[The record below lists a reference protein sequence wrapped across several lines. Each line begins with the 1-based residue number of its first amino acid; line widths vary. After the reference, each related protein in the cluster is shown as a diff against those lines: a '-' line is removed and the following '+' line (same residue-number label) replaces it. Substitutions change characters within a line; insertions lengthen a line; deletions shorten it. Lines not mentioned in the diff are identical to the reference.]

1 MFSQLLRMCM
11 GRRFYLLLLIMLC
24 SVTSYAFQSEDF
36 YACCNVKV
44 ASGSGTVYVG
54 TKETNTPS
62 YASRGNAIGKS
73 TSYEVVGQDFGL
85 DPTKFYLYAMADDD
99 FYFDGWTQT
108 EGGIS
113 GMDDSQNQPF
123 EVSILPTST
132 NYDSP
137 APVQTYYAVFKHYV
151 YGYANG
157 RDAIVNEGDMY
168 GEISLDGLNWSKSVS
183 EKVSGEPVAK
193 KHKGDALAEGE
204 GEDYITLTYHARF
217 KTGYDENTCYF
228 IGWHDAD
235 GNFLSNAYDYN
246 HKLYPNSEDK
256 NNPSCVPTIYAKFG
270 KKAVYLN
277 SATAQVVVADANG
290 NYQEIPEEYRDY
302 IAAYIGGVYVNSD
315 ANVVPDAA
323 EYLASYTFGD
333 GLPTTIADDAGS
345 GNYQYTYRAQ
355 AQTGFV
361 FVGWAIT
368 LPSVGEEIN
377 IEKSGSPLTYE
388 HFTDVV
394 IDANALAPSTLY
406 AVFKQETF
414 YFYRGVIAGFTNN
427 GEKGKITVTNTYYNE
442 AKKGEESKTYSET
455 TIDEPIVDSSSVYNT
470 ELNVTEYQY
479 TYTAENTNP
488 DKTTFLGWSRSPL
501 GGNLVSTNVTHS
513 EVYTTVATTS
523 ESAAR
528 TPALYAV
535 FQSFWFKDPTVLLTT
550 SSAGAGQV
558 AYVYSTDE
566 PADTEWEWHDQII
579 ASNELNQEPYDI
591 VDKKYNYSIWYK
603 AEPKFGAK
611 FVGWAAVDNPNV
623 NDPKQLIANFNYNPY
638 KVTYTLTNTDDESP
652 FIPAKIYAVFEPVI
666 DIIQQDRM
674 IYYRDENGK
683 ENINDANVIINFNES
698 NELRVELTGENQSL
712 FTLYDKAYVE
722 SGKSLTLDASTGLV
736 HVVLKYIGE
745 DPEGDV
751 GKTAT
756 IHLSSQYTDD
766 EGTSGTASID
776 VKITIEQK
784 PMVTFLPTD
793 GMGAYTIKH
802 TDGRGVRYNMPIAAE
817 TNIYVPLTQENMAT
831 FELELTTDKAAD
843 GLTFAGWQMIVDGVA
858 TYFSR
863 LEKCTHTFKESASVR
878 PVFLADNRAE
888 FTILGDGESYL
899 ELQPALDAAKKRY
912 DEDPNKNLQVVVFSN
927 GGRVDGVLQQGDY
940 IVPNGVMLLI
950 PGVGPTPIQVLSRD
964 KKSMI
969 EDPFLMNE
977 VDLDAEG
984 KNNYVFRTKGEVQ
997 FSANATAPGV
1007 LTINDYTEVSDKE
1020 ILNSYNAPHPTCY
1033 RKLKMED
1040 NTSITVEEGGFIE
1053 LYSVLA
1059 RSGQDYEAQPYRY
1072 GQIELGENCK
1082 INLQDGATL
1091 FAFGYITGAN
1101 SSRITAA
1108 NGSEVHEVFQY
1119 SDPRGGAGVAHL
1131 YLKRDYYKVFPF
1143 SQYYIQ
1149 NIEVPLELQKGS
1161 IEYITTTADVLSKY
1175 VIMTPFVIPDDGDNE
1190 YGLFR
1195 MGNNTSLIKYY
1206 DSITDRQKYTVKGQG
1221 VDNSTFAL
1229 GVLQIYMGDVTTE
1242 MTGIASLAGVLMSD
1256 LKNVVLKSSDY
1267 VLPMNHNMDVYLE
1280 SVKMTTSQK
1289 YAFLAGSS
1297 LTIDDRSTLELASG
1311 AQIYLYDADENLL
1324 PAAMRT
1330 DRNGN
1335 PVKDYDAYSGYFSST
1350 ANPLKP
1356 ISSTP
1361 NNSHLLANGTTKRLA
1376 KDVKDVKWV
1385 VNGKIEVQSG
1395 AGLYTTAGGAQIVST
1410 NKGQVQFA
1418 STLPDATTYQAK
1430 YGATS
1435 STSYTDLIDDE
1446 GYHYRASYKVNS
1458 AKLQNANGSYQPT
1471 SQNTFT
1477 YDPAQGKWI
1486 TSGEPKS
1493 LIGGEIVVTLPD
1505 YDMSTDGVQPFE
1517 TTISSALVGVTSAT
1531 LSWNGGASANT
1542 NITNDANG
1550 AHIDISYYPTNKS
1563 GEYEGLITINGGAY
1577 YQKLKVVED
1586 YTPKFSLHENYFLG
1600 AYLGYSYEVNADI
1613 KPEANNVAGIIS
1625 GNYASIWSY
1634 EITGTHADE
1643 FYLVWGE
1650 GANKLSDAKIVFRP
1664 KTVGNKSALLSLTC
1678 TYTDAAEVAHT
1689 TTVAV
1694 PLSAVAATHATNTLA
1709 FAPGV
1714 EQIFISSSAQDLFA
1728 GMNSHMPI
1736 TITPST
1742 NDVVTI
1748 TSEVVNGNT
1757 IYKIAPIAKGSVT
1770 ITATQ
1775 EADLKNG
1782 IAAASITKT
1791 IQVTEDVVWNW
1802 EHLYFGSTNTN
1813 PITTIY
1819 DNWSIDIDEDSYH
1832 VILNPTLVDDD
1843 EPGVVAKIAPWT
1855 EGETTVKFR
1864 VTYYNGETA
1873 DTKEFESEVYR
1884 DPRKLSISV
1893 NEDRLYNAITVA
1905 TTATVEYMAGYV
1917 GLISEEKQPAQWTFQ
1932 FDGIPDELSFTA
1944 TGLNNW
1950 QIEESANGTNWT
1962 IAYTWAKIAAGTP
1975 FELSLQPATRF
1986 VRISYG
1992 TEHAENVNGQ
2002 LLRAGTLSNI
2012 TVSELKSVKADVS
2025 KLYMPM
2031 VAVNESTS
2039 KNVVFT
2045 YVGQD
2050 GYNLST
2056 TGDGLNANPN
2066 QLSGTTEE
2074 PYYQVQRVAVTSTA
2088 TKEQLGSL
2096 NVNGTETKIPVQI
2109 FSAPQAIPIQLA
2121 SDHKERYY
2129 YVATQSYQTTW
2140 DENNLT
2146 VMMKNAVAD
2155 ASPYVVFHFA
2165 ESPTPGLVSFNYSQ
2179 MADGATWVV
2188 QESADATSWSD
2199 LTSNDDP
2206 SKNLVMRTFNN
2217 PETSRYLKITLMSDY
2232 AEIVEL
2238 SNVAILP
2245 TANVVVN
2252 PTSMTVFD
2260 DKAEKLGVTANN
2272 LHDVTFTVSDGFQ
2285 LVDDK
2290 GTALDAAALTTR
2302 FVGQGSK
2309 PADIYVKFLGTKNNQ
2324 ALTVT
2329 EGQITITT
2337 TKDAQGVVQT
2347 EPVVL
2352 ATVDLLGIKRTLA
2365 AGATGI
2371 YTGVKTTAEVEGE
2384 IKYTI
2389 NGFKAEDGAEYREVN
2404 VEHAFA
2410 DGTAL
2415 FDYVII
2421 YGATTTTDESTTITA
2436 PTSTSGSNA
2445 KTPCYIY
2452 KNKGGQYQL
2461 EDISYVAENANSHVK
2476 TWKGALSISDCE
2488 VGKVDNAP
2496 ETLSVYIT
2504 GFCPYASTGYSKADE
2519 GVWHFR
2525 GDAGDNIHIYL
2536 ENCYIYSRYK
2546 TKRGNSFSRNNG
2558 ETFSDKVVR
2567 GSGAVLLFE
2576 NNTQVDADTTT
2587 MKVTIHTR
2595 ETNLLKSHYG
2605 CLFESIV
2612 GRAFQVSAPVQV
2624 YMQSI
2629 NHVANSH
2636 TVLNFTDE
2644 WPTAA
2649 DGVTTERTNGFLS
2662 LQKQVNNAPSIDM
2675 GNANTVV
2682 NFRGGQVELQNA
2694 CNSSDNYE
2702 STLAISFRSGIMG
2715 PASFRFR
2722 LAYGIGTDD
2731 VGGRVNFY
2739 DGTTTVRRMEVP
2751 ERYRQYYLMDGEN
2764 EELST
2769 TSCLRTPQRTFIY
2782 GGSHCMMRA
2791 CSAPTSKGGAP
2802 TDGTIEWHNETVD
2815 GSKKS
2820 VEYITGNPLGLYQ
2833 YTNSEDEGWT
2843 DNGTYGLV
2851 TPTNFPSGLEKDGT
2865 ELKDVHL
2872 GYPDRKYGVESIT
2885 PTNSVLN
2892 LWIPGGFKRG
2902 DKEVGKQPEVEQMI
2916 SYWKACMTKIE
2927 AKYGVYE
2934 GSVGG
2939 PTSIQTDAAGNQ
2951 IEQVQNLLY
2960 CEIDQNISDE
2970 IRSADYSAP
2979 VLNPAPVENVEE
2991 KYMSIAPTTV
3001 GEEYRN
3007 NIMNTTSFKVENKVY
3022 YIVPAQADVWMA
3034 FTAPFNVEKLWI
3046 METRTE
3052 NDLLEDAKMLQI
3064 KDPTLNDRAA
3074 MLKAQAR
3081 HNADFASFFG
3091 VAMALESKKPFDD
3104 IYQDYMGWARL
3115 QDGGTTQRGKQQLVH
3130 FDGTNWS
3137 TADYYLYENGG
3148 DVSYNLED
3156 LKINVNWQTIP
3167 TTRDVLMQKGTTYS
3181 LFFPY
3186 CMGCWV
3192 DGEERDFWD
3201 YWTGKFLI
3209 FESTAGDANGHLVDG
3224 TESQVWQN
3232 ITSGNAMYIV
3242 GNTALSEVQI
3252 PYNESIYPY
3261 LSATHDIAMFKPMD
3275 AENLVEVL
3283 KPTQAFLYAN
3293 ITAPA
3298 GQKVTGIKRTGEIIY
3313 DDDNNGNQ
3321 NGTSGHIPTVGGG
3334 NDLFITSIE
3343 GGINVAVAAPQYV
3356 RVLSS
3361 TGSVIYSGMIQTAL
3375 DIQLPSLGMYVVSG
3389 EKEVQKVMYQT
3400 ASLREARL
3408 YGKIAEKSDFLRF
3421 FVV

>member
-1 MFSQLLRMCM
+1 MKNCLTSLFKSSIFRYVQRLVMVCMLLS
-11 GRRFYLLLLIMLC
+11 I
-24 SVTSYAFQSEDF
+24 SVAAAANKYKSEMT
-36 YACCNVKV
+36 VKV
-44 ASGSGTVYVG
+44 ASNSTGYGLVWV
-54 TKETNTPS
+54 TKTQNDPG
-62 YASRGNAIGKS
+62 ASNSSNYDVEKKVSQEDQI
-73 TSYEVVGQDFGL
+73 
-85 DPTKFYLYAMADDD
+85 
-99 FYFDGWTQT
+99 
-108 EGGIS
+108 EGGNHEHKYYLHTWANEGYYHIGWS
-113 GMDDSQNQPF
+113 EGQAGT
-123 EVSILPTST
+123 SILS
-132 NYDSP
+132 NSGKGGFE
-137 APVQTYYAVFKHYV
+137 QTLVGNKDNTTKGTRYAVFKHYR
-151 YGYANG
+151 YGYSDGRTAQIAEGAAFGKISLDKSNWSTTSLTATSNG
-157 RDAIVNEGDMY
+157 ETKTLRQQGDATENEGDVIELTY
-168 GEISLDGLNWSKSVS
+168 YAGPNDANCFFLGWYIKDVNGNLVKASSDDTYLNTTYTHKFYPAS
-183 EKVSGEPVAK
+183 ENSGEPS
-193 KHKGDALAEGE
+193 
-204 GEDYITLTYHARF
+204 T
-217 KTGYDENTCYF
+217 
-228 IGWHDAD
+228 
-235 GNFLSNAYDYN
+235 
-246 HKLYPNSEDK
+246 
-256 NNPSCVPTIYAKFG
+256 VPTLYAKFG
-270 KKAVYLN
+270 KKAVYKDE
-277 SATAQVVVADANG
+277 AVAQVVLTDADG
-290 NYQEIPEEYRDY
+290 KYQEMTGDM
-302 IAAYIGGVYVNSD
+302 ANMLALVGAVYVNP
-315 ANVVPDAA
+315 NA
-323 EYLASYTFGD
+323 EVTPTLRDYSTPTYTSGD
-333 GLPTTIADDAGS
+333 GNIKAISDEAAI
-345 GNYQYTYRAQ
+345 GNYYYTYHAYAQ
-355 AQTGFV
+355 EGYL
-361 FVGWAIT
+361 FVGWAT
-368 LPSVGEEIN
+368 ELTGDDGKVK
-377 IEKSGSPLTYE
+377 IENENTKYTYT
-388 HFTDVV
+388 HFTNSQDDNKPGV
-394 IDANALAPSTLY
+394 PKTLY
-406 AVFKQETF
+406 AVFKQNT
-414 YFYRGVIAGFTNN
+414 YYYYKGAVAGFTEN
-427 GEKGKITVTNTYYNE
+427 GEKGKVTVTSSYYDKETATMKNYSAVTTDALIDDSENTYNQ
-442 AKKGEESKTYSET
+442 AINVKTYT
-455 TIDEPIVDSSSVYNT
+455 F
-470 ELNVTEYQY
+470 
-479 TYTAENTNP
+479 TYKAEDMDP
-488 DKTTFLGWSRSPL
+488 DGQDLTTFKGWSRSPR
-501 GGNLVSTNVTHS
+501 GGNIISTIPEYS
-513 EVYTTVATTS
+513 ETYTTYATLEENPVPT
-523 ESAAR
+523 A
-528 TPALYAV
+528 PLYAV
-535 FQSFWFKDPTVLLTT
+535 FQSYWFKNPTA
-550 SSAGAGQV
+550 SAVGAGQV
-558 AYVYSTDE
+558 FASFEEELPSNV
-566 PADTEWEWHDQII
+566 EWNTVIP
-579 ASNELNQEPYDI
+579 ASNELNQVAANDENHPYS
-591 VDKKYNYSIWYK
+591 VWYHAK
-603 AEPKFGAK
+603 PNFGAY
-611 FVGWAAVDNPNV
+611 FVGWSYV
-623 NDPKQLIANFNYNPY
+623 NDAKQEIPNERKRNPY
-638 KVTYTLTNTDDESP
+638 KVDYAVTATDDTAP
-652 FIPAKIYAVFEPVI
+652 FVSARLYAVFESVI
-666 DIIQQDRM
+666 KIIQQDRM
-674 IYYRDENGK
+674 IYYTDDNGIENV
-683 ENINDANVIINFNES
+683 NDANVIINFNES
-698 NELRVELTGENQSL
+698 DQITAQLVGANQELFMLS
-712 FTLYDKAYVE
+712 DKSNVLH
-722 SGKSLTLDASTGLV
+722 GNSLTLDASTGLS
-736 HVVLKYIGE
+736 HLVLKYIGN
-745 DPEGDV
+745 DPQGDI

-756 IHLSSQYTDD
+756 IRLSSNYT
-766 EGTSGTASID
+766 ENGQSGTASID
-776 VKITIEQK
+776 VLITIEEK
-784 PMVTFLPTD
+784 PYVSFLPTD
-793 GMGAYTIKH
+793 GKGAYTIKH
-802 TDGRGVRYNMPIAAE
+802 TDGRGVDFVMPSNATDNITVSIA
-817 TNIYVPLTQENMAT
+817 QENMAT
-831 FELELTTDKAAD
+831 FELNLTEDAEND
-843 GLTFAGWQMIVDGVA
+843 GLTFAGWQVVVDDVA
-858 TYFSR
+858 TYFSY
-863 LEKCTHTFKESASVR
+863 EKKCTHTFKESAFVR
-878 PVFLADNRAE
+878 PMFLADDRAV
-888 FTILGDGESYL
+888 FTIINDVHNNKYYD
-899 ELQPALDAAKKRY
+899 LQLALDDAHKKY
-912 DEDPNKNLQVVVFSN
+912 QEDPNKQQQVVVFSN
-927 GGRVDGVLQQGDY
+927 EGKVEGTLYQGNY
-940 IVPNGVMLLI
+940 IVRAGVTLLI
-950 PGVGPTPIQVLSRD
+950 PGVGPDPIKVLKRD
-964 KKSMI
+964 KKAEI
-969 EDPFLMNE
+969 DDPFLMKNE
-977 VDLDAEG
+977 GDLSDGKNKYVYRTKRMETISEG
-984 KNNYVFRTKGEVQ
+984 KTGEV
-997 FSANATAPGV
+997 V
-1007 LTINDYTEVSDKE
+1007 LFLDDYTDVDDATTT
-1020 ILNSYNAPHPTCY
+1020 SYNAPYSTCY
-1033 RKLKMED
+1033 RKLLVQD
-1040 NTSITVEEGGFIE
+1040 NTSITVLDGGIIQ
-1053 LYSVLA
+1053 LYSVLC
-1059 RSGQDYEAQPYRY
+1059 RKGVYYEASPYRY
-1072 GQIELGENCK
+1072 GQIDLGEKCR
-1082 INLQDGATL
+1082 IDVQDGASL
-1091 FAFGYITGAN
+1091 QVFGYITGAH
-1101 SSRITAA
+1101 SSRVIA
-1108 NGSEVHEVFQY
+1108 NSGAEVHEVFQY

-1131 YLKRDYYKVFPF
+1131 FLTRDYYKVFPY
-1143 SQYYIQ
+1143 SQYYVQ
-1149 NIEVPLELQKGS
+1149 NVEVPLEIKAGAT
-1161 IEYITTTADVLSKY
+1161 EYVTITADVMKAFVL
-1175 VIMTPFVIPDDGDNE
+1175 MTPFVIPKTTDADAV
-1190 YGLFR
+1190 GLFQL
-1195 MGNNTSLIKYY
+1195 GDHSSFVKYY
-1206 DSITDRQKYTVKGQG
+1206 DPLTDRLKIIIEGSSVDAIAKFGSVK
-1221 VDNSTFAL
+1221 VE
-1229 GVLQIYMGDVTTE
+1229 MGDLS
-1242 MTGIASLAGVLMSD
+1242 GIVAGQAGLD
-1256 LKNVVLKSSDY
+1256 GLGDVLKVIMNELGDVKLNSNDY
-1267 VLPMNHNMDVYLE
+1267 VLPLNHNMDIFMENIDVEL
-1280 SVKMTTSQK
+1280 SSDF
-1289 YAFLAGSS
+1289 AFLAGST
-1297 LTIDDRSTLELASG
+1297 LTIDENSTMRLLSG
-1311 AQIYLYDADENLL
+1311 SHVYIYDANENLL
-1324 PAAMRT
+1324 PKDLRT
-1330 DRNGN
+1330 HPTSG
-1335 PVKDYDAYSGYFSST
+1335 VAVADYAQYSGYFSST
-1350 ANPLKP
+1350 SDPLKP

-1361 NNSHLLANGTTKRLA
+1361 NNSHLLNGNAKRQA
-1376 KDVKDVKWV
+1376 KDVKDSKWV

-1395 AGLYTTAGGAQIVST
+1395 AGLYTTAGKAQIVST
-1410 NKGQVQFA
+1410 QKGQVSFA
-1418 STLPDATTYQAK
+1418 TSLGNTNTYQARYIK
-1430 YGATS
+1430 GGAANLVNTGISDILSGNVIKKEGVHNRISYSVTS
-1435 STSYTDLIDDE
+1435 AQLLNADGGYVETSANSFYYNPEKGKWLNTPSAEHNPLQGAQIRVTRPD
-1446 GYHYRASYKVNS
+1446 ASVTCKITS
-1458 AKLQNANGSYQPT
+1458 KLQN
-1471 SQNTFT
+1471 
-1477 YDPAQGKWI
+1477 
-1486 TSGEPKS
+1486 
-1493 LIGGEIVVTLPD
+1493 V
-1505 YDMSTDGVQPFE
+1505 
-1517 TTISSALVGVTSAT
+1517 SSATIATNNGQNSTAEISVDAVGT
-1531 LSWNGGASANT
+1531 
-1542 NITNDANG
+1542 
-1550 AHIDISYYPTNKS
+1550 HISFAYTPINKA
-1563 GEYEGLITINGGAY
+1563 GEYEGLVNMDNGANYQRIVIT
-1577 YQKLKVVED
+1577 ED
-1586 YTPKFSLHENYFLG
+1586 YTPQFTAKSQFNTL
-1600 AYLGYSYEVNADI
+1600 AYLGYSYEANADI
-1613 KPEANNVAGIIS
+1613 MPEANNVAGIIS

-1643 FYLVWGE
+1643 FSLVWGE

-1757 IYKIAPIAKGSVT
+1757 IYKIAPKAKGSVT

-1775 EADLKNG
+1775 EADLENG

-1791 IQVTEDVVWNW
+1791 IHVTEDIVWNW
-1802 EHLYFGSTNTN
+1802 EHLYFGSINTN

-1819 DNWSIDIDEDSYH
+1819 DNWSIDIAEDSYH

-1843 EPGVVAKIAPWT
+1843 VPGVVAKIAPWT
-1855 EGETTVKFR
+1855 EGETTIKFI
-1864 VTYYNGETA
+1864 VTYYIGETA
-1873 DTKEFESEVYR
+1873 HTKVFESEVYR

-1905 TTATVEYMAGYV
+1905 TSATVEYMAGYV

-1975 FELSLQPATRF
+1975 FEMSLQPATRY

-2031 VAVNESTS
+2031 VAPNESTS

-2056 TGDGLNANPN
+2056 TGDALNANPN

-2146 VMMKNAVAD
+2146 VVMKNAVAD

-2179 MADGATWVV
+2179 MADGTTWVV

-2252 PTSMTVFD
+2252 PTSMTIFD

-2272 LHDVTFTVSDGFQ
+2272 LCDVTFTISDGFQ

-2290 GTALDAAALTTR
+2290 GTALDATALTER
-2302 FVGQGSK
+2302 FVKQGQGSM
-2309 PADIYVKFLGTKNNQ
+2309 PADIYVKFLGTKNSQ

-2337 TKDAQGVVQT
+2337 TKDAQCVKQE

-2371 YTGVKTTAEVEGE
+2371 YTGVKTTADVEGE

-3375 DIQLPSLGMYVVSG
+3375 DIPLPSLGMYVVSG
-3389 EKEVQKVMYQT
+3389 EKEVQKVMY
-3400 ASLREARL
+3400 
-3408 YGKIAEKSDFLRF
+3408 
-3421 FVV
+3421 

>member
-1 MFSQLLRMCM
+1 MKKLLSILICVLLGVSSAIFAQGTVTFNAYALGEGVSQATNATNYGGGTITITGKSASINRLGQSSWSQSFSES
-11 GRRFYLLLLIMLC
+11 GT
-24 SVTSYAFQSEDF
+24 SVTGKTAKEGYYKGLFSTYTAG
-36 YACCNVKV
+36 VKV
-44 ASGSGTVYVG
+44 KLEATPNTGYYFDGFAEENSLDPSVWVSRATPWGDTELGYRGTNYTKNYYAIFQKYRYCYKNGRSAKIAEGNEFG
-54 TKETNTPS
+54 TISFDNVSWQTEPIEESISSKETLRKAGGASETEADHIVLTYYAKLNDNNCFFLGWYIKDSDGKLIKASPDDSYKNLTYNHKFYPESTDANTPS
-62 YASRGNAIGKS
+62 
-73 TSYEVVGQDFGL
+73 Q
-85 DPTKFYLYAMADDD
+85 
-99 FYFDGWTQT
+99 
-108 EGGIS
+108 
-113 GMDDSQNQPF
+113 
-123 EVSILPTST
+123 
-132 NYDSP
+132 
-137 APVQTYYAVFKHYV
+137 
-151 YGYANG
+151 
-157 RDAIVNEGDMY
+157 
-168 GEISLDGLNWSKSVS
+168 
-183 EKVSGEPVAK
+183 
-193 KHKGDALAEGE
+193 
-204 GEDYITLTYHARF
+204 
-217 KTGYDENTCYF
+217 
-228 IGWHDAD
+228 
-235 GNFLSNAYDYN
+235 
-246 HKLYPNSEDK
+246 
-256 NNPSCVPTIYAKFG
+256 VPTLYAKFG
-270 KKAVYLN
+270 KKAVYKDE
-277 SATAQVVVADANG
+277 AVAQVVLTDADG
-290 NYQEIPEEYRDY
+290 KYQEMTGDM
-302 IAAYIGGVYVNSD
+302 ANMLVLVGAVYVNP
-315 ANVVPDAA
+315 NA
-323 EYLASYTFGD
+323 EVTPTLMDYRTPTYTSGD
-333 GLPTTIADDAGS
+333 GNIKAISDEAAI
-345 GNYQYTYRAQ
+345 GNYYYTYHAYAQ
-355 AQTGFV
+355 EGYL
-361 FVGWAIT
+361 FVGWAT
-368 LPSVGEEIN
+368 ELTGDDGKVK
-377 IEKSGSPLTYE
+377 IENENTKYTYT
-388 HFTDVV
+388 HFTNSQDDNKPGV
-394 IDANALAPSTLY
+394 PKTLY
-406 AVFKQETF
+406 AVFKQNT
-414 YFYRGVIAGFTNN
+414 YYYYKGAVAGFTEN
-427 GEKGKITVTNTYYNE
+427 GEKGKVTVTSSYYDKETATMKNYSAVTTDALIDDSENTYNQ
-442 AKKGEESKTYSET
+442 AINVKTYT
-455 TIDEPIVDSSSVYNT
+455 F
-470 ELNVTEYQY
+470 
-479 TYTAENTNP
+479 TYKAEDMDP
-488 DKTTFLGWSRSPL
+488 DGQDLTTFKGWSRSPR
-501 GGNLVSTNVTHS
+501 GGNIISTIPEYS
-513 EVYTTVATTS
+513 ETYTTYATLEENPVPT
-523 ESAAR
+523 A
-528 TPALYAV
+528 PLYAV
-535 FQSFWFKDPTVLLTT
+535 FQSYWFKNPTA
-550 SSAGAGQV
+550 SAVGAGQV
-558 AYVYSTDE
+558 FASFEEELPSNV
-566 PADTEWEWHDQII
+566 EWNTVIP
-579 ASNELNQEPYDI
+579 ASNELNQVAANDENHPYS
-591 VDKKYNYSIWYK
+591 VWYHAK
-603 AEPKFGAK
+603 PNFGAY
-611 FVGWAAVDNPNV
+611 FVGWSYV
-623 NDPKQLIANFNYNPY
+623 NDAKQEIPNERKRNPY
-638 KVTYTLTNTDDESP
+638 NVDYAVTATDDTAP
-652 FIPAKIYAVFEPVI
+652 FVSARLYAVFESVI
-666 DIIQQDRM
+666 KIIQQDRM
-674 IYYRDENGK
+674 IYYTDDNGI

-698 NELRVELTGENQSL
+698 DQITAQLVGANQELFILS
-712 FTLYDKAYVE
+712 DKSNVLH
-722 SGKSLTLDASTGLV
+722 GNSLTLDASTGLS
-736 HVVLKYIGE
+736 HLVLKYIGN
-745 DPEGDV
+745 DPQGDI

-756 IHLSSQYTDD
+756 IRLSSNYT
-766 EGTSGTASID
+766 ENGQSGTASID
-776 VKITIEQK
+776 VLITIEEK
-784 PMVTFLPTD
+784 PYVSFLPTD
-793 GMGAYTIKH
+793 GKGAYTIKH
-802 TDGRGVRYNMPIAAE
+802 TDGRGVDFVMPSNATDNITVSIA
-817 TNIYVPLTQENMAT
+817 QENMAT
-831 FELELTTDKAAD
+831 FELNLTEDAEND
-843 GLTFAGWQMIVDGVA
+843 GLTFAGWQVVVDDVA
-858 TYFSR
+858 TYFSY
-863 LEKCTHTFKESASVR
+863 EKKCTHTFKESAFVR
-878 PVFLADNRAE
+878 PMFLADDRAV
-888 FTILGDGESYL
+888 FTIINDVHNNKYYD
-899 ELQPALDAAKKRY
+899 LQLALDDAHKKY
-912 DEDPNKNLQVVVFSN
+912 QEDPNKQQQVVVFSN
-927 GGRVDGVLQQGDY
+927 EGKVEGTLYQGNY
-940 IVPNGVMLLI
+940 IVPAGVTLLI
-950 PGVGPTPIQVLSRD
+950 PGVGPDPIKVLKRD
-964 KKSMI
+964 KKAEI
-969 EDPFLMNE
+969 DDPFLMKNE
-977 VDLDAEG
+977 GDLSDGKNKYVYRTKRMETISEG
-984 KNNYVFRTKGEVQ
+984 KTGEV
-997 FSANATAPGV
+997 V
-1007 LTINDYTEVSDKE
+1007 LFLDDYTDVDDATTT
-1020 ILNSYNAPHPTCY
+1020 SYNAPYSTCY
-1033 RKLKMED
+1033 RKLLVQD
-1040 NTSITVEEGGFIE
+1040 NTSITVLDGGIIQ
-1053 LYSVLA
+1053 LYSVLC
-1059 RSGQDYEAQPYRY
+1059 RKGVYYEASPYRY
-1072 GQIELGENCK
+1072 GQIDLGEKCR
-1082 INLQDGATL
+1082 IDVQDGASL
-1091 FAFGYITGAN
+1091 QVFGYITGAH
-1101 SSRITAA
+1101 SSRVIA
-1108 NGSEVHEVFQY
+1108 NSGAEVHEVFQY

-1131 YLKRDYYKVFPF
+1131 FLTRDYYKVFPY
-1143 SQYYIQ
+1143 SQYYVQ
-1149 NIEVPLELQKGS
+1149 NVEVPLEIKAGAT
-1161 IEYITTTADVLSKY
+1161 EYVTITADVMKAL
-1175 VIMTPFVIPDDGDNE
+1175 VLMTPFVIPKTTDADAV
-1190 YGLFR
+1190 GLFQL
-1195 MGNNTSLIKYY
+1195 GDHSSFVKYY
-1206 DSITDRQKYTVKGQG
+1206 DPLTDRLKIIIEGSSVDAIAKFGCVK
-1221 VDNSTFAL
+1221 VE
-1229 GVLQIYMGDVTTE
+1229 MGDLS
-1242 MTGIASLAGVLMSD
+1242 GIVASQAGLD
-1256 LKNVVLKSSDY
+1256 GLGDVLKVIMNELGDVKLNSNDY
-1267 VLPMNHNMDVYLE
+1267 VLPLNHNMDIFMENIDVEL
-1280 SVKMTTSQK
+1280 SSDF
-1289 YAFLAGSS
+1289 AFLAGST
-1297 LTIDDRSTLELASG
+1297 LTIDENSTVRLLSG
-1311 AQIYLYDADENLL
+1311 SHVYIYDANENLL
-1324 PAAMRT
+1324 PKDLRT
-1330 DRNGN
+1330 HPTSG
-1335 PVKDYDAYSGYFSST
+1335 VAVADYAQYSGYFSST
-1350 ANPLKP
+1350 SDPLKP

-1361 NNSHLLANGTTKRLA
+1361 NNSHLLNGNAKRQA
-1376 KDVKDVKWV
+1376 KDVKDSKWV

-1395 AGLYTTAGGAQIVST
+1395 AGLYTTAGKAQIVST
-1410 NKGQVQFA
+1410 QKGQVSFA
-1418 STLPDATTYQAK
+1418 TSLGNTNTYQARYIK
-1430 YGATS
+1430 GGAANLVNTGISDILSGNVIKKEGVHNRISYSVTS
-1435 STSYTDLIDDE
+1435 AQLLNADGGYVETSANSFYYNPEKGKWLNTPSSEHNPLQGAQIRVTRPD
-1446 GYHYRASYKVNS
+1446 ASVTCKITS
-1458 AKLQNANGSYQPT
+1458 KLQN
-1471 SQNTFT
+1471 
-1477 YDPAQGKWI
+1477 
-1486 TSGEPKS
+1486 
-1493 LIGGEIVVTLPD
+1493 V
-1505 YDMSTDGVQPFE
+1505 
-1517 TTISSALVGVTSAT
+1517 SSATIATNNGQNSTAEISVDAVGT
-1531 LSWNGGASANT
+1531 
-1542 NITNDANG
+1542 
-1550 AHIDISYYPTNKS
+1550 HISFAYTPINKA
-1563 GEYEGLITINGGAY
+1563 GEYEGLVNMDNGANYQRIVIT
-1577 YQKLKVVED
+1577 ED
-1586 YTPKFSLHENYFLG
+1586 YTPQFTAKSQFNTL
-1600 AYLGYSYEVNADI
+1600 AYLGYSYEANADI
-1613 KPEANNVAGIIS
+1613 MPEANNVAGIIS

-1643 FYLVWGE
+1643 FSLVWGE

-1757 IYKIAPIAKGSVT
+1757 IYKIAPKAKGSVT

-1775 EADLKNG
+1775 EADLENG

-1791 IQVTEDVVWNW
+1791 IHVTEDIVWNW
-1802 EHLYFGSTNTN
+1802 EHLYFGSINTN

-1819 DNWSIDIDEDSYH
+1819 DDNWSIDIAEDSYH

-1843 EPGVVAKIAPWT
+1843 VPGVVAKIAPWT
-1855 EGETTVKFR
+1855 EGETTIKFI
-1864 VTYYNGETA
+1864 VTYYIGETA
-1873 DTKEFESEVYR
+1873 HTKVFESEVYR

-2012 TVSELKSVKADVS
+2012 TVSELKSVKADVP

-2031 VAVNESTS
+2031 VAANESTS

-2096 NVNGTETKIPVQI
+2096 NVIGTETKIPVQI

-2179 MADGATWVV
+2179 MADGTTWVV

-2337 TKDAQGVVQT
+2337 TKDAQDVVPT

-2352 ATVDLLGIKRTLA
+2352 ATVDLLGIKRTLPV
-2365 AGATGI
+2365 GATGI

-2404 VEHAFA
+2404 VKHAFA

-2452 KNKGGQYQL
+2452 KNKGGKYQL

-2488 VGKVDNAP
+2488 VGEVDNEP

-2576 NNTQVDADTTT
+2576 NNTQVDADKTT
-2587 MKVTIHTR
+2587 MNVTIHTR

-2629 NHVANSH
+2629 NHVASSH

-2802 TDGTIEWHNETVD
+2802 TDGTIEWRDETVD

-2833 YTNSEDEGWT
+2833 YTEDKGWT
-2843 DNGTYGLV
+2843 AGNYGLV
-2851 TPTNFPSGLEKDGT
+2851 TPTNFPGNLQKDGT
-2865 ELKDVHL
+2865 PLSTLHAT
-2872 GYPDRKYGVESIT
+2872 YPEGKYGV
-2885 PTNSVLN
+2885 NSVTPKAGILN
-2892 LWIPGGFKRG
+2892 LWLPGGYG
-2902 DKEVGKQPEVEQMI
+2902 VGKQPEVDQKI
-2916 SYWKACMTKIE
+2916 SYWKAAMTRIE

-2934 GSVGG
+2934 GAVGG
-2939 PTSIQTDAAGNQ
+2939 PTSIAVDNAGAQT
-2951 IEQVQNLLY
+2951 ELVYNLLY
-2960 CEIDQNISDE
+2960 CEIDDNISDV
-2970 IRSADYSAP
+2970 IRSGSYAAP
-2979 VLNPAPVENVEE
+2979 VLNPAPVENDDER
-2991 KYMSIAPTTV
+2991 YMRIQPTTV
-3001 GEEYRN
+3001 GNELENDITNTQTYR
-3007 NIMNTTSFKVENKVY
+3007 VENKVY
-3022 YIVPAQADVWMA
+3022 YIVPAKADIWMA
-3034 FTAPFNVEKLWI
+3034 FTAPFDVAKLWI
-3046 METRTE
+3046 METRSEIDLE
-3052 NDLLEDAKMLQI
+3052 NDAQQLLANDDSGQLTYRNAMLQ
-3064 KDPTLNDRAA
+3064 
-3074 MLKAQAR
+3074 AQAT

-3091 VAMALESKKPFDD
+3091 VAMALESKKPFND
-3104 IYQDYMGWARL
+3104 IYNDYIGWAKL
-3115 QDGGTTQRGKQQLVH
+3115 QDGGTTQRKMEQLVH
-3130 FDGTNWS
+3130 YDGTNWT
-3137 TADYYLYENGG
+3137 TADYFLYKNSG
-3148 DVSYNLED
+3148 VNSYDADNAMISVD
-3156 LKINVNWQTIP
+3156 WQTVP
-3167 TTRDVLMQKGTTYS
+3167 SDGVLMQKGNTYS
-3181 LFFPY
+3181 LLFPY
-3186 CMGCWV
+3186 CIGCWIE
-3192 DGEERDFWD
+3192 GEERDFWD

-3209 FESTAGDANGHLVDG
+3209 FESTEGGTTGHSIDG
-3224 TESQVWQN
+3224 SESQSWKNGIEQD
-3232 ITSGNAMYIV
+3232 ITLL
-3242 GNTALSEVQI
+3242 GNTALAKAIVANPNSTIYNYDPI
-3252 PYNESIYPY
+3252 PNLEGFIPAGEQ
-3261 LSATHDIAMFKPMD
+3261 LS
-3275 AENLVEVL
+3275 L
-3283 KPTQAFLYAN
+3283 KPTETFLHAN
-3293 ITAPA
+3293 LVMPA
-3298 GQKVTGIKRTGEIIY
+3298 GQTVNTILRTGQVIF
-3313 DDDNNGNQ
+3313 DTNGD
-3321 NGTSGHIPTVGGG
+3321 GTITGENLPTVGGG
-3334 NDLFITSIE
+3334 HDLFITTTTE
-3343 GGINVAVAAPQYV
+3343 GVNVAVATPQHV

-3361 TGSVIYSGMIQTAL
+3361 TGAVIYSGMIQTAL
-3375 DIQLPSLGMYVVSG
+3375 DIPLPCVGVYVVSG
-3389 EKEVQKVMYQT
+3389 EKEVQKVMY
-3400 ASLREARL
+3400 
-3408 YGKIAEKSDFLRF
+3408 
-3421 FVV
+3421 